1 MHKKRETTVSETNL
15 DRKEVTAYNTSI
27 NQGVFKV
34 SVACEELLLQKR
46 GVLDISEERSVD
58 GMACGKVL
66 EINTLDSHA
75 YIDRLWLPHKG
86 LCSPLRFSWC
96 ILPLGSLIYRADAL
110 EEAKVVEMV
119 GSLRLVTNSK
129 FR

>member
-1 MHKKRETTVSETNL
+1 VHKKRETTVSETNL

-75 YIDRLWLPHKG
+75 YTDWL
-86 LCSPLRFSWC
+86 
-96 ILPLGSLIYRADAL
+96 
-110 EEAKVVEMV
+110 
-119 GSLRLVTNSK
+119 
-129 FR
+129 